1 MFLNRLTVRNQ
12 LVLVI
17 LIGGILILTAMSYVL
32 IRMHSDFAEHQFMLR
47 HERLTALMANEMAP
61 ALHLGDGRIIGKKVK
76 AFVSTVEEN
85 LVVLRA
91 FNLEGEMVFEKLNS
105 DQAPDLNKMI
115 MKNIR
120 TLKQG
125 GEIREDSPD
134 NVVLL
139 KPAFLPGNEIGGFIG
154 VAWSKRELTELRL
167 ELIRTALFFTLA
179 FLFIGGIVII
189 FILHHFIT
197 RPVGDM
203 VMMIDHESREIA
215 DANRKLASR
224 TQRQSTSLVETA
236 ASMEQM
242 SSIVYSNANDAK
254 NASTLVRS
262 ARETVDSGRNE
273 LQETVIRTIE
283 TNERSLSKLQTANTQ
298 VVEAMAAIS
307 ENSVKI
313 SGIINLINDIAF
325 QTNLLALNASV
336 EAARAGEHGKGFAVV
351 ATEVR
356 KLAHRS
362 SKASSE
368 IGKLIELE
376 MQSIKNG
383 REFVD
388 GSDLALNSM
397 QQETEEMLKTLK
409 DKSNESMEEILKAVI
424 NFSEMMENIEVA
436 STEHASGIS
445 QVNQAIADMDKL
457 TQENS
462 LMVEQNAAASQNMTL
477 ETELLRRMFSSKKGG
492 QMKGSSSK
500 TGGQFVEGSA
510 QDKIQGM
517 TAAALPDHNERDE
530 KAPPQIEMPEWEKKL
545 DKFKCNENINIPY
558 DFQSCLKSHT
568 S

>member
-91 FNLEGEMVFEKLNS
+91 FDMEGKMVYEKLNG

-462 LMVEQNAAASQNMTL
+462 LMVEQNAAASQNMAL
-477 ETELLRRMFSSKKGG
+477 ETELLRRMFSSKQGG

-530 KAPPQIEMPEWEKKL
+530 KAPPQIEMPEWERKL
-545 DKFKCNENINIPY
+545 DKFK
-558 DFQSCLKSHT
+558 
-568 S
+568 

>member
-91 FNLEGEMVFEKLNS
+91 FDMEGKMVYEKLNG

-242 SSIVYSNANDAK
+242 SSIVYNNANDAK

-477 ETELLRRMFSSKKGG
+477 ETELLRRMFSSKQGG

-510 QDKIQGM
+510 QDRIQEM
-517 TAAALPDHNERDE
+517 TTAALPDHNERDE
-530 KAPPQIEMPEWEKKL
+530 KAAPQIEMPEWERKL
-545 DKFKCNENINIPY
+545 DKFK
-558 DFQSCLKSHT
+558 
-568 S
+568 

>member
-91 FNLEGEMVFEKLNS
+91 FDMEGEMVYEKLNG

-167 ELIRTALFFTLA
+167 ELIRTAIFFTLA

-436 STEHASGIS
+436 STEHATGIS

-492 QMKGSSSK
+492 QMKGSSSI

-510 QDKIQGM
+510 QDRIQGM
-517 TAAALPDHNERDE
+517 TATALPDQYERDE
-530 KAPPQIEMPEWEKKL
+530 KAAPQIEMPEWERKL
-545 DKFKCNENINIPY
+545 DKFK
-558 DFQSCLKSHT
+558 
-568 S
+568 

>member
-91 FNLEGEMVFEKLNS
+91 FDMEGEMVYEKLNG

-167 ELIRTALFFTLA
+167 ELIRTAIFFTLA

-242 SSIVYSNANDAK
+242 SSIVYNNANDAK

-462 LMVEQNAAASQNMTL
+462 LMVEQNAAASQNMAL
-477 ETELLRRMFSSKKGG
+477 ETELLRRMFSSKQEG
-492 QMKGSSSK
+492 QMKGSSSI
-500 TGGQFVEGSA
+500 TGGQLVEGSA
-510 QDKIQGM
+510 QDRIQEM
-517 TAAALPDHNERDE
+517 TAAALPDHKERDE
-530 KAPPQIEMPEWEKKL
+530 KAAPQIEMPELEKKH
-545 DKFKCNENINIPY
+545 DKFK
-558 DFQSCLKSHT
+558 
-568 S
+568 

>member
-91 FNLEGEMVFEKLNS
+91 FDMEGEMVYEKLNG

-167 ELIRTALFFTLA
+167 ELIRTAIFFTLA

-436 STEHASGIS
+436 STEHATGIS

-492 QMKGSSSK
+492 QMKGSSSI

-510 QDKIQGM
+510 QDRIQEM
-517 TAAALPDHNERDE
+517 TTAALPDHNERDE
-530 KAPPQIEMPEWEKKL
+530 KAAPQIEMPEWERKL
-545 DKFKCNENINIPY
+545 DKFK
-558 DFQSCLKSHT
+558 
-568 S
+568 

>member
-91 FNLEGEMVFEKLNS
+91 FDMEGKMVYEKLNG

-492 QMKGSSSK
+492 QMKGSSSI

-510 QDKIQGM
+510 QDRIQEM
-517 TAAALPDHNERDE
+517 TTAALPDHNERDE
-530 KAPPQIEMPEWEKKL
+530 KAAPQIEMPELEKKH
-545 DKFKCNENINIPY
+545 DKFK
-558 DFQSCLKSHT
+558 
-568 S
+568 

>member
-91 FNLEGEMVFEKLNS
+91 FDMEGEMVYEKLNG

-167 ELIRTALFFTLA
+167 ELIRTAIFFTLA

-362 SKASSE
+362 SKASAE

-383 REFVD
+383 RDFVD

-436 STEHASGIS
+436 STEHATGIS

-492 QMKGSSSK
+492 QMKGSSSI

-510 QDKIQGM
+510 QDRIQEM
-517 TAAALPDHNERDE
+517 TTAALPDHNERDE
-530 KAPPQIEMPEWEKKL
+530 KAAPQIEMPEWERKL
-545 DKFKCNENINIPY
+545 DKFK
-558 DFQSCLKSHT
+558 
-568 S
+568 

>member
-61 ALHLGDGRIIGKKVK
+61 ALHLGDGRIVGKKVK

-91 FNLEGEMVFEKLNS
+91 FDMEGEMVYEKLNG

-167 ELIRTALFFTLA
+167 ELIRTAIFFTLA

-283 TNERSLSKLQTANTQ
+283 TNERSLSKLQTANTK
-298 VVEAMAAIS
+298 VVEAMSAIS

-436 STEHASGIS
+436 STEHATGIS

-492 QMKGSSSK
+492 QMKGSSSI

-510 QDKIQGM
+510 QDRIQGM
-517 TAAALPDHNERDE
+517 TATALPDQYERDE
-530 KAPPQIEMPEWEKKL
+530 KAAPQIEMPEWEKKL
-545 DKFKCNENINIPY
+545 DKFK
-558 DFQSCLKSHT
+558 
-568 S
+568 

>member
-91 FNLEGEMVFEKLNS
+91 FDMEGEMVYEKLNG

-167 ELIRTALFFTLA
+167 ELIRTAIFFTLA

-242 SSIVYSNANDAK
+242 SSIVFSNANDAK

-492 QMKGSSSK
+492 QVKGSSSI
-500 TGGQFVEGSA
+500 TEGQLVEGSA
-510 QDKIQGM
+510 QDRIQGM
-517 TAAALPDHNERDE
+517 TAPSLPDHNERDE
-530 KAPPQIEMPEWEKKL
+530 KAAPQIEMPEWERKL
-545 DKFKCNENINIPY
+545 DKFK
-558 DFQSCLKSHT
+558 
-568 S
+568 

>member
-61 ALHLGDGRIIGKKVK
+61 ALHLGDGRIVGKKVK

-91 FNLEGEMVFEKLNS
+91 FDMEGEMVYEKLNG

-383 REFVD
+383 RDFVD

-436 STEHASGIS
+436 STEHATGIS

-492 QMKGSSSK
+492 QKKGSSSI
-500 TGGQFVEGSA
+500 TGEQLVEGSA
-510 QDKIQGM
+510 QDRIQGM
-517 TAAALPDHNERDE
+517 TAAALPDQYERDE
-530 KAPPQIEMPEWEKKL
+530 KAPPQIEMPEWERKL
-545 DKFKCNENINIPY
+545 DKFK
-558 DFQSCLKSHT
+558 
-568 S
+568 

>member
-76 AFVSTVEEN
+76 VFVSTVEEN

-91 FNLEGEMVFEKLNS
+91 FDMEGEMVYEKLNG

-167 ELIRTALFFTLA
+167 ELIRTAIFFTLA
-179 FLFIGGIVII
+179 FLIIGGIVII

-283 TNERSLSKLQTANTQ
+283 TNERSLSKLQTANTK
-298 VVEAMAAIS
+298 VVEAMSAIS

-376 MQSIKNG
+376 MESIKNG

-436 STEHASGIS
+436 STEHATGIS

-462 LMVEQNAAASQNMTL
+462 LMVEQNATASQNMTL

-492 QMKGSSSK
+492 QMKGSSSI

-510 QDKIQGM
+510 QDRIQGM
-517 TAAALPDHNERDE
+517 TATALPDQYERDE
-530 KAPPQIEMPEWEKKL
+530 KATPQIEMPEWERKL
-545 DKFKCNENINIPY
+545 DKFK
-558 DFQSCLKSHT
+558 
-568 S
+568 

>member
-76 AFVSTVEEN
+76 VFVSTVEEN

-91 FNLEGEMVFEKLNS
+91 FDMEGKMVYEKLNG

-167 ELIRTALFFTLA
+167 ELIRTAFFFTLA

-197 RPVGDM
+197 RPVGEM

-224 TQRQSTSLVETA
+224 TQRQSSSLVETA

-477 ETELLRRMFSSKKGG
+477 ETELLRRMFSSKQGG
-492 QMKGSSSK
+492 QMKGSSRI
-500 TGGQFVEGSA
+500 TGEQLVEGSA
-510 QDKIQGM
+510 QDRIQEM
-517 TAAALPDHNERDE
+517 TAAALPDHKERDE
-530 KAPPQIEMPEWEKKL
+530 KAPPQIEMPEWERKL
-545 DKFKCNENINIPY
+545 DKFK
-558 DFQSCLKSHT
+558 
-568 S
+568 

>member
-1 MFLNRLTVRNQ
+1 MFINRLTIRNQ

-91 FNLEGEMVFEKLNS
+91 FDMEGKMVYEKLNG

-436 STEHASGIS
+436 STEHATGIS

-492 QMKGSSSK
+492 QMKVSSSI

-510 QDKIQGM
+510 QDRIQEM
-517 TAAALPDHNERDE
+517 TTAALPDHNERDE
-530 KAPPQIEMPEWEKKL
+530 KAAPQIEMPEWEKKL
-545 DKFKCNENINIPY
+545 DKFK
-558 DFQSCLKSHT
+558 
-568 S
+568 

>member
-91 FNLEGEMVFEKLNS
+91 FDMEGEMVYEKLND

-224 TQRQSTSLVETA
+224 TQRQSSSLVETA

-436 STEHASGIS
+436 STEHATGIS

-492 QMKGSSSK
+492 QMKGSSSI

-510 QDKIQGM
+510 QDRIQGM
-517 TAAALPDHNERDE
+517 TATALPDQYERDE
-530 KAPPQIEMPEWEKKL
+530 KAAPQIEMPEWERKL
-545 DKFKCNENINIPY
+545 DKFK
-558 DFQSCLKSHT
+558 
-568 S
+568 

>member
-91 FNLEGEMVFEKLNS
+91 FDMEGEMVYEKLNG

-179 FLFIGGIVII
+179 FLFIGGIIII

-462 LMVEQNAAASQNMTL
+462 LMVEQNAAASQNKTL
-477 ETELLRRMFSSKKGG
+477 ETELLRRMFSSKQGG
-492 QMKGSSSK
+492 QMKGSSSI
-500 TGGQFVEGSA
+500 TGGQLVEGSA
-510 QDKIQGM
+510 QDRIQEM
-517 TAAALPDHNERDE
+517 TAAALPDHKERDE
-530 KAPPQIEMPEWEKKL
+530 KAPPQIEMPEWERKL
-545 DKFKCNENINIPY
+545 DKFK
-558 DFQSCLKSHT
+558 
-568 S
+568 

>member
-1 MFLNRLTVRNQ
+1 MFLRRLTIRNQ
-12 LVLVI
+12 LVFVI
-17 LIGGILILTAMSYVL
+17 IIGGILSLSTISYVL
-32 IRMHSDFAEHQFMLR
+32 IRMHNNFAEHQFMLR
-47 HERLTALMANEMAP
+47 HERLTTLMASEMAP
-61 ALHLGDGRIIGKKVK
+61 ALHLSDGRIIGKKVK

-85 LVVLRA
+85 LVLLKA
-91 FNLEGEMVFEKLNS
+91 YNLEGDEVFEKRNRKL
-105 DQAPDLNKMI
+105 APDLN
-115 MKNIR
+115 MKIKNQLR
-120 TLKQG
+120 KLKQG
-125 GEIREDSPD
+125 EEFREDFQET
-134 NVVLL
+134 VVLL
-139 KPAFLPGNEIGGFIG
+139 KPAFLPGDEIGGFIG

-167 ELIRTALFFTLA
+167 ELIRTAFFFTLA

-477 ETELLRRMFSSKKGG
+477 ETELLRRMFSSKQGG
-492 QMKGSSSK
+492 QMKGSSSI

-510 QDKIQGM
+510 QDRIQEM
-517 TAAALPDHNERDE
+517 TAAALPDHKERDE
-530 KAPPQIEMPEWEKKL
+530 KAAPQIEMPELEKKH
-545 DKFKCNENINIPY
+545 DKFK
-558 DFQSCLKSHT
+558 
-568 S
+568 

>member
-17 LIGGILILTAMSYVL
+17 LIGGILIPTAMSYVL

-91 FNLEGEMVFEKLNS
+91 FDMEGEMVYEKLNG

-462 LMVEQNAAASQNMTL
+462 LMVEQNATASQNMAL

-492 QMKGSSSK
+492 QMKGSSSI

-530 KAPPQIEMPEWEKKL
+530 KAAPQIEMPEWEKKL
-545 DKFKCNENINIPY
+545 DKFK
-558 DFQSCLKSHT
+558 
-568 S
+568 

>member
-91 FNLEGEMVFEKLNS
+91 FDMEGKMVYEKLNG

-167 ELIRTALFFTLA
+167 ELIRTAIFFTLA

-492 QMKGSSSK
+492 QMKGSSSI

-510 QDKIQGM
+510 QDRIQGM
-517 TAAALPDHNERDE
+517 TATALPDQYERDE
-530 KAPPQIEMPEWEKKL
+530 KAAPQIEMPEWERKL
-545 DKFKCNENINIPY
+545 DKFK
-558 DFQSCLKSHT
+558 
-568 S
+568 

>member
-105 DQAPDLNKMI
+105 DQVPDLNKMI

-167 ELIRTALFFTLA
+167 ELIRTAIFFTLA

-242 SSIVYSNANDAK
+242 SSIVFSNANDAK

-477 ETELLRRMFSSKKGG
+477 ETELLRRMFSSKQGG

-545 DKFKCNENINIPY
+545 DKFK
-558 DFQSCLKSHT
+558 
-568 S
+568 

>member
-91 FNLEGEMVFEKLNS
+91 FDMEGEMVYEKLNG

-492 QMKGSSSK
+492 QMKGSSSI
-500 TGGQFVEGSA
+500 TGGQLVEGSA
-510 QDKIQGM
+510 QDRIQGM
-517 TAAALPDHNERDE
+517 TAAALPDHKERDE
-530 KAPPQIEMPEWEKKL
+530 KAAPQIEMPEWERKL
-545 DKFKCNENINIPY
+545 DKFK
-558 DFQSCLKSHT
+558 
-568 S
+568 

>member
-76 AFVSTVEEN
+76 TFVSTVEEN

-91 FNLEGEMVFEKLNS
+91 FDMEGKMVYEKLNG

-492 QMKGSSSK
+492 QMKGSSSI

-510 QDKIQGM
+510 QDRIQEM
-517 TAAALPDHNERDE
+517 TAAALPDHKERDE
-530 KAPPQIEMPEWEKKL
+530 KAAPQIEMPEWEKKL
-545 DKFKCNENINIPY
+545 DKFK
-558 DFQSCLKSHT
+558 
-568 S
+568 

>member
-91 FNLEGEMVFEKLNS
+91 FDMEGEMVYEKLNG

-477 ETELLRRMFSSKKGG
+477 ETELLRRMFSSKQGG
-492 QMKGSSSK
+492 RMKGSSSK

-517 TAAALPDHNERDE
+517 TTAALPDHNERDE

-545 DKFKCNENINIPY
+545 DKFK
-558 DFQSCLKSHT
+558 
-568 S
+568 

>member
-91 FNLEGEMVFEKLNS
+91 FDMEGEMVYEKLNG

-134 NVVLL
+134 NGVLL

-462 LMVEQNAAASQNMTL
+462 LMVEQNAAASQNMAL

-492 QMKGSSSK
+492 QMKGSSSI
-500 TGGQFVEGSA
+500 TGGQLVEGSA
-510 QDKIQGM
+510 QDRIQEM
-517 TAAALPDHNERDE
+517 TAAALPDHKERDE
-530 KAPPQIEMPEWEKKL
+530 KAAPQIEMPEWERKL
-545 DKFKCNENINIPY
+545 DKFK
-558 DFQSCLKSHT
+558 
-568 S
+568 

>member
-1 MFLNRLTVRNQ
+1 MFLRRFTIRNQ
-12 LVLVI
+12 MVLVI
-17 LIGGILILTAMSYVL
+17 IIGAILSLPTMAYVL
-32 IRMHSDFAEHQFMLR
+32 IRMHSNFAEHQFILR
-47 HERLTALMANEMAP
+47 HDRLTTLMASEMAP
-61 ALHLGDGRIIGKKVK
+61 ALHLSDGRIIGKKVK

-85 LVVLRA
+85 LIMLKA
-91 FNLEGEMVFEKLNS
+91 YNLEGDEVFEKRNRE
-105 DQAPDLNKMI
+105 QAPDLN
-115 MKNIR
+115 MKIKNQLR
-120 TLKQG
+120 KLKQG
-125 GEIREDSPD
+125 EEFREDFQET
-134 NVVLL
+134 VVLL
-139 KPAFLPGNEIGGFIG
+139 KPAFLPGDEIGGFIG
-154 VAWSKRELTELRL
+154 VAWSKRELSELRW
-167 ELIRTALFFTLA
+167 ELIRTALLFTVA
-179 FLFIGGIVII
+179 FLFIGSII
-189 FILHHFIT
+189 ILFILHHFIT

-409 DKSNESMEEILKAVI
+409 DKSNDSMEEILKAVI

-477 ETELLRRMFSSKKGG
+477 ETELLRRMFSSKQGG

-545 DKFKCNENINIPY
+545 DKFK
-558 DFQSCLKSHT
+558 
-568 S
+568 

>member
-91 FNLEGEMVFEKLNS
+91 FDMEGEMVYEKLNG

-167 ELIRTALFFTLA
+167 ELIRTAIFFTLA

-273 LQETVIRTIE
+273 LQDTVIRTIE
-283 TNERSLSKLQTANTQ
+283 TNERSLSKLQTANTK
-298 VVEAMAAIS
+298 VVEAMSAIS

-436 STEHASGIS
+436 STEHATGIS

-462 LMVEQNAAASQNMTL
+462 LMVEQNATASQNMTL

-492 QMKGSSSK
+492 QMKGSSSI

-510 QDKIQGM
+510 QDRIQEM
-517 TAAALPDHNERDE
+517 TATALPDQYERDE
-530 KAPPQIEMPEWEKKL
+530 KAAPQIEMPEWEKKL
-545 DKFKCNENINIPY
+545 DKFK
-558 DFQSCLKSHT
+558 
-568 S
+568 

>member
-91 FNLEGEMVFEKLNS
+91 FDMEGEMVYEKLNG

-167 ELIRTALFFTLA
+167 ELIRTAIFFTLA

-362 SKASSE
+362 SKASAE

-436 STEHASGIS
+436 STEHATGIS

-492 QMKGSSSK
+492 QMKGSSSI

-510 QDKIQGM
+510 QDRIQGM
-517 TAAALPDHNERDE
+517 TAAALPDHKERDE
-530 KAPPQIEMPEWEKKL
+530 KAAPQIEMPELEKKH
-545 DKFKCNENINIPY
+545 DKFK
-558 DFQSCLKSHT
+558 
-568 S
+568 

>member
-91 FNLEGEMVFEKLNS
+91 FDMEGKMVYEKLNG

-167 ELIRTALFFTLA
+167 ELIRTAIFFTLA
-179 FLFIGGIVII
+179 FLIIGGIVII

-477 ETELLRRMFSSKKGG
+477 ETELLRRMFSSKQGG

-510 QDKIQGM
+510 QDRIQGM
-517 TAAALPDHNERDE
+517 TAAALPDHKERDE
-530 KAPPQIEMPEWEKKL
+530 KAAPQIEMPEWERKL
-545 DKFKCNENINIPY
+545 DKFK
-558 DFQSCLKSHT
+558 
-568 S
+568 

>member
-91 FNLEGEMVFEKLNS
+91 FDMEGEMVYEKLNG

-167 ELIRTALFFTLA
+167 ELIRTAIFFTLA

-362 SKASSE
+362 SKASAE

-462 LMVEQNAAASQNMTL
+462 LMVEQNAAASQNMAL
-477 ETELLRRMFSSKKGG
+477 ETELLRRMFSSKQEG
-492 QMKGSSSK
+492 QMKGSSSI
-500 TGGQFVEGSA
+500 TGGQLVEGSA
-510 QDKIQGM
+510 QDRIQEM
-517 TAAALPDHNERDE
+517 TAAALPDHKERDE
-530 KAPPQIEMPEWEKKL
+530 KAAPQIEMPEWEKKL
-545 DKFKCNENINIPY
+545 DKFK
-558 DFQSCLKSHT
+558 
-568 S
+568 

>member
-91 FNLEGEMVFEKLNS
+91 FDMEGEMVYEKLNG

-167 ELIRTALFFTLA
+167 ELIRTAISFTIA

-477 ETELLRRMFSSKKGG
+477 ETELLRRMFSSKQGG

-545 DKFKCNENINIPY
+545 DKFK
-558 DFQSCLKSHT
+558 
-568 S
+568 